1 MDKCTYLR
9 NALRQGRP
17 ALGTWLTIP
26 STAAARTTAS
36 VPGLQWMLI
45 DAEHGQITDRD
56 YYELNNAIAS
66 SGVSPIIRVPSAEG
80 WMMKRALDS
89 GAHGIMLPM
98 VGTAA
103 MARDVISLSKFPPLG
118 IRGFGSPF
126 TQHAFGVSAAEY
138 VEQSSDHLLT
148 ILQIESREG
157 VDNIE
162 EIAAVPGADVLFIGP
177 FDLANSL
184 NVKFGGEEHESAI
197 ASILR
202 ATKAAG
208 KYAGIF
214 CLSGEQARKRLDEGF
229 DMVSVATD
237 TASLTRDLTLQLEAV
252 EIR

>member
-1 MDKCTYLR
+1 
-9 NALRQGRP
+9 
-17 ALGTWLTIP
+17 
-26 STAAARTTAS
+26 
-36 VPGLQWMLI
+36 
-45 DAEHGQITDRD
+45 
-56 YYELNNAIAS
+56 
-66 SGVSPIIRVPSAEG
+66 
-80 WMMKRALDS
+80 MKRALDS

-98 VGTAA
+98 VGTAVSSSSGGQSFPTRSYVMLTRLPAAAQA

-162 EIAAVPGADVLFIGP
+162 EIAAVPGAGKSSRFFPSVYPIRALWSDPAIVASDVLFIGP

-214 CLSGEQARKRLDEGF
+214 VRRSIRSALAGELIDVGLAVSEWRASAQAARRGLRHGLGRHRHGLVDPGP
-229 DMVSVATD
+229 
-237 TASLTRDLTLQLEAV
+237 DLTARGSRNTV
-252 EIR
+252 D